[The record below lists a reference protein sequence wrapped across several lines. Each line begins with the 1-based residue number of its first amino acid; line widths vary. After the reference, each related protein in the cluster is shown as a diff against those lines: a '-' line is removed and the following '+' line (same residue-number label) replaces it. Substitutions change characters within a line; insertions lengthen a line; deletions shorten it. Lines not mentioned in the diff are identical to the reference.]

1 MDNECLNATISLIHL
16 LPMYSSFF
24 CCTVDPPDISKHPN
38 DQSVATGAD
47 ITFKIVAS
55 GDSLEFQ
62 WQKNGVDIATNE
74 SRLCSSKPNTST
86 LQILCVKKSDQGH
99 YRCLVKNPVE
109 QSGKSSYDAKLT
121 ICKFVLSW

>member
-1 MDNECLNATISLIHL
+1 MFKCYYITNSPPAYVSPD
-16 LPMYSSFF
+16 FF
-24 CCTVDPPDISKHPN
+24 FFKVDPPDISEHPN

-47 ITFKIVAS
+47 ITFKIEAS

-62 WQKNGVDIATNE
+62 WQKNGVDIGTNE
-74 SRLCSSKPNTST
+74 YRLCSSKPNTST

-99 YRCLVKNPVE
+99 YRCLVKNPIE
-109 QSGKSSYDAKLT
+109 QSGKSSYDAKLA